1 MATTRIISMHVSQ
14 GKTIADCLTDRIDYS
29 KNPDKTQGGELISAY
44 ECDPKTADAE
54 FLYSKRQY
62 KTLTGREQQ
71 SDVIAYQVRQSF
83 RPGEITPEEAN
94 RIGYEFAKRFLKGR
108 HAFLVCTHTD
118 KKHIHNHI
126 YWNSTALDCTRK
138 FKNFIGS
145 YRAVRRLSDLIC
157 AEHRLSV
164 VENPQKHGLSYNKWR
179 GGHDKLSNRDLLRM
193 AIDAALEKQPKDF
206 DALLALLKDCG
217 YSVARKGRLS
227 LRHENQKQ
235 SIRLDS
241 LGEGYSEQELRAVLA
256 GSRTHK
262 PFVRKKYPKRRERAT
277 LIADIEAKLNAGK
290 GYRYDQAM
298 KVIKLKQMAKTLI
311 YLEEKG
317 FANFDALA
325 DAAADAEKRFY
336 DLKAAIKA
344 AEARMGEIQTLRTHI
359 MNYSRTRSVYTGYR
373 KAGYSKKYLA
383 EHEGDILIHKAAKK
397 AFDAF
402 GLKKLPTVRSLNEE
416 FARLM
421 AEKKAAYAEY
431 HRAQERMRELLI
443 HKANAAYLLG
453 LDVPCPPPGFEPLP
467 TMVQVPLIGSI
478 ACGTPITAEQNIEC
492 YIGVPAAWHADFA
505 LTCHGDS
512 MSPTICNGDI
522 VCIRCQPEVEQG
534 EIAAVRVGEEA
545 TLKHFHRQGD
555 AVMLLADNAAV
566 CPPMFYAGEQLS
578 ELHIEGKAVGL
589 CRGL

>member
-1 MATTRIISMHVSQ
+1 MSQFNIISAAAESTVVAEYTPDACRSDSYQSEAALEQEFLRLLCAQGYEYLEIHDEAALIANLRRQLEGLNDYAFSDSEWTRFFKDCIAGANDGILEKTRRIQLDHVQVLRQDS
-14 GKTIADCLTDRIDYS
+14 GAS
-29 KNPDKTQGGELISAY
+29 KNIYL
-44 ECDPKTADAE
+44 
-54 FLYSKRQY
+54 L
-62 KTLTGREQQ
+62 
-71 SDVIAYQVRQSF
+71 
-83 RPGEITPEEAN
+83 
-94 RIGYEFAKRFLKGR
+94 
-108 HAFLVCTHTD
+108 D

-126 YWNSTALDCTRK
+126 YWNSTALDCTKK

-193 AIDAALEKQPKDF
+193 AIDAALEKQPQDF
-206 DALLALLKDCG
+206 DALLALLKDSG

-235 SIRLDS
+235 SIRLES

-277 LIADIEAKLNAGK
+277 LISDIEAKLNAGK

-298 KVIKLKQMAKTLI
+298 KVVKLKQMAKTLI

-317 FANFDALA
+317 FADFDALVN
-325 DAAADAEKRFY
+325 AAADAEKRFY
-336 DLKAAIKA
+336 DLKAAIKT

-416 FARLM
+416 FARLL

-431 HRAQERMRELLI
+431 HRAQEQMRELLI
-443 HKANAAYLLG
+443 HKANAACLLG
-453 LDVPCPPPGFEPLP
+453 LN
-467 TMVQVPLIGSI
+467 
-478 ACGTPITAEQNIEC
+478 EQNRQTTE
-492 YIGVPAAWHADFA
+492 
-505 LTCHGDS
+505 
-512 MSPTICNGDI
+512 
-522 VCIRCQPEVEQG
+522 RQ
-534 EIAAVRVGEEA
+534 REE
-545 TLKHFHRQGD
+545 K
-555 AVMLLADNAAV
+555 
-566 CPPMFYAGEQLS
+566 
-578 ELHIEGKAVGL
+578 
-589 CRGL
+589 

>member
-1 MATTRIISMHVSQ
+1 MNSAIEQMLKSYHVENIYDRKNAMKEIMQEIVLCGLSRAGFFKKAAFYGGTALRIFYGLDRFSEDLDFSLEAEDLDFDLTAYFPMLEKEVKAFGLNVEIQ
-14 GKTIADCLTDRIDYS
+14 EKEKTKESTIR
-29 KNPDKTQGGELISAY
+29 SA
-44 ECDPKTADAE
+44 
-54 FLYSKRQY
+54 
-62 KTLTGREQQ
+62 
-71 SDVIAYQVRQSF
+71 
-83 RPGEITPEEAN
+83 
-94 RIGYEFAKRFLKGR
+94 FLKGNTKE
-108 HAFLVCTHTD
+108 HLLLFYADEKVAGSVAKNEAVKIKFEVDVNPPAFASFEHKYRLLPVPYEVKMYD
-118 KKHIHNHI
+118 NHI

-193 AIDAALEKQPKDF
+193 AIDAALEKQPQDF
-206 DALLALLKDCG
+206 DALLALLKDSG

-235 SIRLDS
+235 SIRLES
-241 LGEGYSEQELRAVLA
+241 LGEGYSEQELRTVLA
-256 GSRTHK
+256 GGRTHK
-262 PFVRKKYPKRRERAT
+262 PFVKKKYPKRRERAT
-277 LIADIEAKLNAGK
+277 LIADIEAKLNSGK

-298 KVIKLKQMAKTLI
+298 KVVKLKQMAKTLI
-311 YLEEKG
+311 YLEENG
-317 FANFDALA
+317 FADFDALA

-336 DLKAAIKA
+336 DLKATIKA
-344 AEARMGEIQTLRTHI
+344 AEARMSEIQTLRTHI

-416 FARLM
+416 FARLL

-431 HRAQERMRELLI
+431 HRAQEQMRELLI

-453 LDVPCPPPGFEPLP
+453 LN
-467 TMVQVPLIGSI
+467 
-478 ACGTPITAEQNIEC
+478 EQNRQTTE
-492 YIGVPAAWHADFA
+492 
-505 LTCHGDS
+505 
-512 MSPTICNGDI
+512 
-522 VCIRCQPEVEQG
+522 RQ
-534 EIAAVRVGEEA
+534 REE
-545 TLKHFHRQGD
+545 K
-555 AVMLLADNAAV
+555 
-566 CPPMFYAGEQLS
+566 
-578 ELHIEGKAVGL
+578 
-589 CRGL
+589 

>member
-1 MATTRIISMHVSQ
+1 MQ
-14 GKTIADCLTDRIDYS
+14 
-29 KNPDKTQGGELISAY
+29 E
-44 ECDPKTADAE
+44 
-54 FLYSKRQY
+54 
-62 KTLTGREQQ
+62 

-83 RPGEITPEEAN
+83 KPGEITPEEAN

-193 AIDAALEKQPKDF
+193 AIDAALEKQPKGF
-206 DALLALLKDCG
+206 DALLALLKDSG

-241 LGEGYSEQELRAVLA
+241 LGEGYSEQELRAVIA
-256 GSRTHK
+256 GSKTHK

-298 KVIKLKQMAKTLI
+298 KVVKLKQMAKTLI
-311 YLEEKG
+311 SGGKG
-317 FANFDALA
+317 LC
-325 DAAADAEKRFY
+325 RFRRTCQCSRRCGEAVLY
-336 DLKAAIKA
+336 ALKAAIKA
-344 AEARMGEIQTLRTHI
+344 AEARMSEIQTLRTHI

-373 KAGYSKKYLA
+373 KEGYSKKYLA

-416 FARLM
+416 FARLL

-431 HRAQERMRELLI
+431 HRAQEQMRELLI

-453 LDVPCPPPGFEPLP
+453 LDE
-467 TMVQVPLIGSI
+467 QNRQ
-478 ACGTPITAEQNIEC
+478 TAERQ
-492 YIGVPAAWHADFA
+492 
-505 LTCHGDS
+505 
-512 MSPTICNGDI
+512 
-522 VCIRCQPEVEQG
+522 R
-534 EIAAVRVGEEA
+534 EE
-545 TLKHFHRQGD
+545 K
-555 AVMLLADNAAV
+555 
-566 CPPMFYAGEQLS
+566 
-578 ELHIEGKAVGL
+578 
-589 CRGL
+589 